1 MTKDRCQKNVDILRK
16 KKSQA
21 AFSKDIEAIVTELKS
36 LQSSYPSIS
45 RATSFVNSCK
55 PHLAVIKSNLGST
68 NDEYLTISSAV
79 ANNALGMVISVV
91 NSAQSSSNLALNITS
106 GSLATTIDSAISAMS
121 IIGSLDMNSSERSHF
136 NQNNGTLSSLKTQ
149 LSSLSSYR
157 RSSYG
162 GGSTY
167 RSSSSSSSDD
177 TNWGC
182 IGAVIIGVILVIFTI
197 IISANG

>member
-21 AFSKDIEAIVTELKS
+21 AFAKDIEAIVSELKS
-36 LQSSYPSIS
+36 LQSAYPSIS
-45 RATSFVNSCK
+45 RATSFVNTCK

-91 NSAQSSSNLALNITS
+91 NSAQSSSNLAVNISNGT
-106 GSLATTIDSAISAMS
+106 LASTINSAITAMS
-121 IIGSLDMNSSERSHF
+121 VIGSLDMTSTERSHF
-136 NQNNGTLSSLKTQ
+136 NQNNSTLSSLKSQ
-149 LSSLSSYR
+149 LSSLSSYGH
-157 RSSYG
+157 SSYG

-182 IGAVIIGVILVIFTI
+182 IIPIIIGVIIMI
-197 IISANG
+197 IAAVNG